1 MQVSG
6 YGRQTYL
13 RDDGKF
19 PRVDEANIVE
29 SVDKSLQ
36 RLGTDYIDLLQVAVR
51 FEFWVRLAAR
61 NMEGMLI
68 DGMLII
74 LDDVFFPCTYDT
86 CLHAVDPLAR

>member
-13 RDDGKF
+13 RDGGKF

-36 RLGTDYIDLLQVAVR
+36 RLGTDYIDLLQVSVP
-51 FEFWVRLAAR
+51 FEFWVGLAAR

-68 DGMLII
+68 DGMLMI
-74 LDDVFFPCTYDT
+74 LDDVVFPGIYDT
-86 CLHAVDPLAR
+86 CLHVVDPLAR